1 VKLVK
6 HAIDVIEAN
15 CTGCYR
21 CERACPT
28 NAITMV
34 GPRRQALAVVDNDAC
49 ISCFRCID
57 VCPDDAMLPV
67 ERAEPRRVGTRA
79 KSADPAALAR
89 ICDDAGVDPE
99 QIACLCSST
108 KNKELAAAA
117 LNGATTFESLAGA
130 TGASSGCLIY
140 CGVPMRLI
148 LEAATHAEVDESGAK
163 VRRYDSA
170 QSLLSVDESAADR
183 YPLFALRAEQARAR
197 QQRSEQPS

>member
-79 KSADPAALAR
+79 KLADPAALAQL
-89 ICDDAGVDPE
+89 CHDAGVDPE

-108 KNKELAAAA
+108 KKKELAAPA
-117 LNGATTFESLAGA
+117 
-130 TGASSGCLIY
+130 LIY

-148 LEAATHAEVDESGAK
+148 LQAATHAEVDESGAK
-163 VRRYDSA
+163 MRRYNSA
-170 QSLLSVDESAADR
+170 QSLLSVDESAADQ
-183 YPLFALRAEQARAR
+183 YPIFALRTEQAQAR
-197 QQRSEQPS
+197 QQRSEHPS